1 MHLKYL
7 LFVGLLALAIS
18 CKTSQK
24 EAVETNRFQI
34 NHQGESV
41 TFNSPAEIT
50 AWVASLLGPEYIE
63 AKAANFEKV
72 VDENGKAFPAIKGY
86 FYTEDLENL
95 SVIVPLKKI
104 SQDGKALYELTC
116 LMSCRTKSGC
126 SPNSLRILQACKNLS
141 CNCEE
146 GEDGASSFVLFFD

>member
-7 LFVGLLALAIS
+7 LFVSLFALATS
-18 CKTSQK
+18 CKTSEK
-24 EAVETNRFQI
+24 EAVEASRFQI

-41 TFNSPAEIT
+41 TFNSPAGMT

-63 AKAANFEKV
+63 AKAASFEKIV
-72 VDENGKAFPAIKGY
+72 TEDGEAFPAIKGY
-86 FYTEDLENL
+86 FYTEELENL
-95 SVIVPLKKI
+95 SVIVPLKQI
-104 SQDGKALYELTC
+104 SQQGTALYEVTC
-116 LMSCRTKSGC
+116 LMSCRTKASC
-126 SPNSLRILQACKNLS
+126 APTSLRIMQPCQKLA